1 MTSEQIELVRK
12 SWDLVAGDPDGV
24 AALFYRRLFAAAPGV
39 RPLFPASMQEQG
51 RKLVQMLATA
61 VANLDKLEAIR
72 PAVEALARRH
82 VGYGALPE
90 HYPVVGEALLAAL
103 DDGLG
108 PQLTPETTAAW
119 AAAYAAL
126 SQVMLEA
133 AAGTTAR
140 AQS

>member
-90 HYPVVGEALLAAL
+90 HYPVVGEALLGAL
-103 DDGLG
+103 DEGLG
-108 PQLTPETTAAW
+108 PQLTAETAEAW
-119 AAAYAAL
+119 GAAYAAL
-126 SQVMLEA
+126 SRVMLA
-133 AAGTTAR
+133 TAGTAR

>member
-1 MTSEQIELVRK
+1 MTSEQIDLVRK
-12 SWDLVAGDPDGV
+12 SWDLVAGDPDGL

-61 VANLDKLEAIR
+61 VANLDRLDAVR
-72 PAVEALARRH
+72 PAVEALAHRH

-103 DDGLG
+103 DDGIG
-108 PQLTPETTAAW
+108 PQLNPETIEAW
-119 AAAYAAL
+119 SAAYAAL
-126 SQVMLEA
+126 SGVMLA
-133 AAGTTAR
+133 AAGTAR
-140 AQS
+140 AES

>member
-1 MTSEQIELVRK
+1 MTSEQIDLVRK
-12 SWDLVAGDPDGV
+12 SWDLVAGDPDGL

-39 RPLFPASMQEQG
+39 RPLFPAEMQEQG

-61 VANLDKLEAIR
+61 VANLDRLDAVR
-72 PAVEALARRH
+72 PAVEALAQRH
-82 VGYGALPE
+82 VRYGALPE

-103 DDGLG
+103 DDGIG
-108 PQLTPETTAAW
+108 PQLSAETIEAW

-126 SQVMLEA
+126 SGVMLA
-133 AAGTTAR
+133 AAGTAR